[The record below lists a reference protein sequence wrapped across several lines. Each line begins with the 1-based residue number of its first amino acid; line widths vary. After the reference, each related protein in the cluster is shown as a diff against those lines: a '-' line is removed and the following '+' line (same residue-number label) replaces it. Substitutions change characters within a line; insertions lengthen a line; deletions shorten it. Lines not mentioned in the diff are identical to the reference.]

1 MQVTLFGK
9 QRPAWVAALAV
20 VALTLLLYGGFLLLY
35 TRELL
40 LFAAIMMI
48 VLFARGDLRRLW
60 NLPSVLLLGY
70 AAYTAV
76 SAFWAISGK
85 FFLSQFSKLF
95 PAVLVFAVL
104 VLRGRAE
111 KPFVRRVMAVV
122 ADASA
127 ILALMSIE
135 GASTGLLHRFF
146 YDVLNTEVHMAFDT
160 RLLGAFGNSNVESS
174 AFAIGVF
181 FSLALLQEAESKRER
196 MLRAATLAFSAFAFV
211 LVFSMGAILCF
222 AVAVVVY
229 LIASGKERGRV
240 LSLMLS
246 AAVPTL
252 LTAFAAARFFNAD
265 GALKLLP
272 ALLMLL
278 NGVAVAALDAMA
290 GERLGKA
297 LAAHEKALYGA
308 LLATVALLAVYILLA
323 LRLSAPY
330 TFGDGKVL
338 TRAAPVAPGTHTL
351 QVDADDL
358 ITVIIRSR
366 NAVHVLA
373 GDYDQLYR
381 GNAEDVEFTVPEDSR
396 EVRFVFTGGEGVTLR
411 SAMVDGET
419 PLMLRYRLL
428 PDFIATRLQGT
439 LTTSSS
445 VMERTTLWR
454 DGLRFFLLKPLT
466 GHGMGSFETGITR
479 VQDFNFET
487 KYVHNHYIQ
496 VLLEGGV
503 IAFALFLGA
512 LLALAAALWKR
523 RGALREGPFAL
534 IYPALAAEFVMNAL
548 QMIWDVSMTN
558 VVFLS
563 QTYATYA
570 LLVLL
575 CAEPLRVGHAEK
587 AADALDAAAGNAAGN
602 AAAAKKKT
610 AVKKRG
616 KKSAERSSVRPEA
629 RLVCLLLP
637 VFVAAVAAGNIAAR
651 LLISRIPDTLEAYL
665 SNLALAEKIDL
676 YEHNDARLNYCLQV
690 TTYEAWEHLP
700 QANAYAEK
708 LSRLQSNSIHY
719 YLMEFYFNSQQY
731 DRALDMP
738 LLSAVYAASD
748 EDMWNKVVSILR
760 QGLTDPGVR
769 SPLLPE
775 GETLLPKLMAY
786 YEAWQHRNATA
797 LVPIALTPENEA
809 FFEEILALNDCHGDL
824 ARTAEIL
831 SAYQA

>member
-70 AAYTAV
+70 VAYTAV

-95 PAVLVFAVL
+95 PAVLVFAAL

-135 GASTGLLHRFF
+135 GASTGLLHRFI
-146 YDVLNTEVHMAFDT
+146 YDVLNTEVRMAFDT
-160 RLLGAFGNSNVESS
+160 RLFGAFGNSNVESS
-174 AFAIGVF
+174 VFAIGVF
-181 FSLALLQEAESKRER
+181 FSLALLREAEGRRER

-211 LVFSMGAILCF
+211 LVFSMGAIVCL

-229 LIASGKERGRV
+229 LIASGKERGKM

-278 NGVAVAALDAMA
+278 NGAAVAALDAMA

-308 LLATVALLAVYILLA
+308 LLAAAALLAVYILLA
-323 LRLSAPY
+323 LRLNAPH
-330 TFGDGKVL
+330 TFSNGRTL
-338 TRAAPVAPGTHTL
+338 IRAATVAPGTHTL
-351 QVDADDL
+351 QIDADAP
-358 ITVIIRSR
+358 IVVRIFSVNTVQ
-366 NAVHVLA
+366 VLA
-373 GDYDQLYR
+373 GGYDELYR
-381 GNAEDVEFTVPEDSR
+381 GYAEDAAFTVPEDSR
-396 EVRFVFTGGEGVTLR
+396 EMHFIFSADEGVTLR
-411 SAMVDGET
+411 SATIDGER

-428 PDFIATRLQGT
+428 PDFIANRLQGT
-439 LTTSSS
+439 LTTSTS
-445 VMERTTLWR
+445 VMVRTTLWR
-454 DGLRFFLLKPLT
+454 DGLRFFRLNPLT
-466 GHGMGSFETGITR
+466 GHGLGSFEAGISR

-503 IAFALFLGA
+503 IAFALFFSA
-512 LLALAAALWKR
+512 LLALGAALWKR

-548 QMIWDVSMTN
+548 QMLWDVSMTN
-558 VVFLS
+558 LVFLC

-575 CAEPLRVGHAEK
+575 CAEPLRLGHAEK
-587 AADALDAAAGNAAGN
+587 AADALDAAESAA
-602 AAAAKKKT
+602 AVKKKTAAKKK
-610 AVKKRG
+610 RD
-616 KKSAERSSVRPEA
+616 KKSGGRSPVRPEV
-629 RLVCLLLP
+629 RLVCLLFP
-637 VFVAAVAAGNIAAR
+637 VFVAVAAAGNITAH
-651 LLISRIPDTLEAYL
+651 LLIRRLPDSLEVYL
-665 SNLALAEKIDL
+665 DHLALAEKIDL

-690 TTYEAWEHLP
+690 TDYQAWEHLP

-708 LSRLQSNSIHY
+708 LSRLPSNSIHH

-738 LLSAVYAASD
+738 LLSAVYSASD
-748 EDMWNKVVSILR
+748 GEMWNKVIHILR
-760 QGLTDPGVR
+760 QGLTDPGLL
-769 SPLLPE
+769 SPLLYD

-809 FFEEILALNDCHGDL
+809 FFEEILALNDCRGDL
-824 ARTAEIL
+824 ERTAEIL
-831 SAYQA
+831 TAYQAQRD